1 MKGKLSLLI
10 LALAIA
16 LPAFAAT
23 GNYSDGLAISAPP
36 ASTSNE
42 GTTPKLAAAA
52 GQGGSGH
59 SVTLAFTASTSAS
72 SCTAPCS
79 FGYNVFRGTAA
90 GAESTIPLNSSPIT
104 ATTFTDST
112 ITLGSSPVTYFY
124 IVEAVETA
132 SGVTVASSPSNEA
145 SATFP
150 GIPTAPTTVVA
161 TPK

>member
-1 MKGKLSLLI
+1 MKYRLSLLI
-10 LALAIA
+10 LATLAA
-16 LPAFAAT
+16 LSSVPAMAATT
-23 GNYSDGLAISAPP
+23 GNYSDALEIVAQP
-36 ASTSNE
+36 AGE
-42 GTTPKLAAAA
+42 IPKLAAAA
-52 GQGGSGH
+52 GQSGSGH
-59 SVTLAFTASTSAS
+59 SVTLTFTASTSAG
-72 SCTAPCS
+72 SCTASCS

-90 GAESTIPLNSSPIT
+90 GAESTTPLNSSPIT
-104 ATTFTDST
+104 TTTFTDST

>member
-1 MKGKLSLLI
+1 MKVKFAFLI
-10 LALAIA
+10 LAVLAIA
-16 LPAFAAT
+16 AGASAHTRDFYAGAFAAPR
-23 GNYSDGLAISAPP
+23 S
-36 ASTSNE
+36 E
-42 GTTPKLAAAA
+42 TPKLAAAA
-52 GQGGSGH
+52 GQSGSGH
-59 SVTLAFTASTSAS
+59 SVTLTFTASTSAS

-90 GAESTIPLNSSPIT
+90 GAESTTPLNSSPIT
-104 ATTFTDST
+104 STTFTDST

-150 GIPTAPTTVVA
+150 GIPSAPTTVVA

>member
-1 MKGKLSLLI
+1 MKSKLSLLI

-16 LPAFAAT
+16 GSAAAAPRDFSGAYLHPRVPAK
-23 GNYSDGLAISAPP
+23 NSDV
-36 ASTSNE
+36 E
-42 GTTPKLAAAA
+42 LAAAA
-52 GQGGSGH
+52 GQSGSGH
-59 SVTLAFTASTSAS
+59 SVTLTFTASTSAG

-90 GAESTIPLNSSPIT
+90 GAESTTPLNASPIT
-104 ATTFTDST
+104 STTYTDST
-112 ITLGSSPVTYFY
+112 ITLGSSPITYFY

-150 GIPTAPTTVVA
+150 GIPAAPTNAVA